1 MKQLNKW
8 QEILFALSALVMVV
22 GAGAGIFRWS
32 YFPYVYSVGAIGY
45 VCLQLLQRYEGRNIA
60 IRRLRRVVIMSDFL
74 LLLTGVFMFASQGN
88 TLGLDR
94 YLYMQYIQN
103 NWVILLLVAAV
114 LQLYTSFRIS
124 NEIEKEAKKL

>member
-1 MKQLNKW
+1 MRQLNKV
-8 QEILFALSALVMVV
+8 ESAIYVV
-22 GAGAGIFRWS
+22 GAVLMVIGAGVSLLGWQW
-32 YFPYVYSVGAIGY
+32 FPYVYSMGALCY
-45 VCLQLLQRYEGRNIA
+45 ASMQLLQRYEGTNVT
-60 IRRLRRVVIMSDFL
+60 IRRLRRLMILSDFL

-103 NWVILLLVAAV
+103 NWVVLLLVAAV
-114 LQLYTSFRIS
+114 LQFYTSFRIS

>member
-1 MKQLNKW
+1 
-8 QEILFALSALVMVV
+8 
-22 GAGAGIFRWS
+22 
-32 YFPYVYSVGAIGY
+32 
-45 VCLQLLQRYEGRNIA
+45 LLQRYEGRNIA